1 MPILKS
7 AIDKDSKEF
16 AANRT
21 HMEKLVADL
30 RQKQAQAAL
39 GGDEKA
45 RKKHTDR
52 GKLLPRERIE
62 ALLDRGSPFLE
73 LSRLPPMACTTGD
86 APCAGHYHRHR
97 PGAWPRS
104 HGGGQR
110 RHRERR
116 HLLSRSP

>member
-7 AIDKDSKEF
+7 AIDRNSKEF
-16 AANRT
+16 AANRV

-30 RQKQAQAAL
+30 REKQAKAAL

-62 ALLDRGSPFLE
+62 ALLDCGSPFL
-73 LSRLPPMACTTGD
+73 
-86 APCAGHYHRHR
+86 
-97 PGAWPRS
+97 
-104 HGGGQR
+104 
-110 RHRERR
+110 
-116 HLLSRSP
+116 

>member
-7 AIDKDSKEF
+7 SIDTNSKEF
-16 AANRT
+16 TANRD
-21 HMEKLVADL
+21 HMQGLVEDL
-30 RQKQAQAAL
+30 RASQAKAAL

-73 LSRLPPMACTTGD
+73 LSSLAAHGMYEGD
-86 APCAGHYHRHR
+86 APCAGIVTGIGRI
-97 PGAWPRS
+97 
-104 HGGGQR
+104 HGRGVVVVANDATVKGGT
-110 RHRERR
+110 
-116 HLLSRSP
+116 